1 MVGCVIARDGL
12 QIGEGWHHRFGA
24 PHAEAEALKSV
35 SESAAGATMYVTLEP
50 CCHQGKTPPCTDAVI
65 AAGIQRVVV
74 AQVDP
79 FPAVA
84 GQGIERLREAG
95 LEVEVG
101 LLKEEAIELCAPYR
115 KLIQQQVPWI
125 IAKWAMTL
133 DGKLASRTGHS
144 SWISNDTS
152 RQRVHQLRRRVRRD
166 LGRTGYGASGRSAVD
181 GATGGP
187 THPDSDRGRFPGR
200 IVVRQPP
207 GSNLPAAAGLDRCVS
222 ASRLRPMPPT
232 TAGWLRSACLSR
244 RRTPRSAPRSAV
256 GAGATA
262 DDQRAGRGRESAVGQ
277 FLRSGPD

>member
-1 MVGCVIARDGL
+1 MNQDALHMARALALAARGEGLVEPNPMVGCVIARDGL

-152 RQRVHQLRRRVRRD
+152 RQRVHQLRRRVDAILVGRVRRKW
-166 LGRTGYGASGRSAVD
+166 T
-181 GATGGP
+181 
-187 THPDSDRGRFPGR
+187 
-200 IVVRQPP
+200 I
-207 GSNLPAAAGLDRCVS
+207 RC
-222 ASRLRPMPPT
+222 
-232 TAGWLRSACLSR
+232 
-244 RRTPRSAPRSAV
+244 
-256 GAGATA
+256 
-262 DDQRAGRGRESAVGQ
+262 
-277 FLRSGPD
+277 